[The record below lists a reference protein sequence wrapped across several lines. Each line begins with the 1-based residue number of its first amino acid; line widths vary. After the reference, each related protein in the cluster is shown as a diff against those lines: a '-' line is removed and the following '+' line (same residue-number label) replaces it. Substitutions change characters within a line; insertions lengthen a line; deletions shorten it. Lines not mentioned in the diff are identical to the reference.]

1 MNNFEQL
8 YKSIITEA
16 GDITKIGI
24 FPGAFKPP
32 HVGHYTTALNAC
44 KDNDIV
50 YIYISS
56 KPRALSTQNK
66 APTTGGKDC
75 DGDRYKNMM
84 TSDKYTNNLLSV
96 QPAACARMTSASA
109 MRVAISAKDKNT
121 IFKNLPDGCDKDTI
135 YNILMQSND
144 ISSDEYG
151 HVTIQQTLEIW
162 KHYQQLLIS
171 ATGKSNED
179 IRILAS
185 DITPVRDTYEL
196 VDTLNKSDSA
206 RNISVRLYVGT

>member
-1 MNNFEQL
+1 MNNFENL
-8 YKSIITEA
+8 YKELITEA

-44 KDNDIV
+44 EDNDIV

-66 APTTGGKDC
+66 AAGTGGKDC
-75 DGDRYKNMM
+75 DSDRYKNMM

-121 IFKNLPDGCDKDTI
+121 IFKNLPDGVDKESVF
-135 YNILMQSND
+135 NILMQSND
-144 ISSDEYG
+144 ISNDEYG

-162 KHYQQLLIS
+162 RHYQELLIS
-171 ATGKSNED
+171 ATGTDTKD

-196 VDTLNKSDSA
+196 VDTLNKSEQA
-206 RNISVRLYVGT
+206 GNISVRLYVGS